1 MSTEIETIS
10 WYLTDLN
17 VNDKDYLAGL
27 VVTVMMVM
35 EHLAVPEY
43 FSRFSNRIFGDRW
56 KFGLLVLKEFLDV
69 SYEDL
74 VRFLPSMRGVLEA
87 GGAPRIPHKD
97 TLRKFSGRL
106 PEGMLD
112 RAIGE
117 TARLLCGSDVVAA
130 VDSTGFSESNASRH
144 FVKRLKQFG
153 TVDSVVRDFAKA
165 TFVADVKSLAIISC
179 DVVDSHTHDIKRFAP
194 ALESASRT
202 GVNISKV
209 VADKGYDSE
218 QAHVDARGILGAGIE
233 TVIPARNKEPK
244 LARQASR
251 NIPKGWF
258 RRQMFRNL
266 DKTVYALRCLVETV
280 NSMVKRTMGDIVY
293 GKTLASM
300 AREIRFACIAHN
312 VRLLIDS
319 GLVRI

>member
-1 MSTEIETIS
+1 M
-10 WYLTDLN
+10 N

-27 VVTVMMVM
+27 VVTVMAVLD
-35 EHLAVPEY
+35 HLELPEY
-43 FSRFSNRIFGDRW
+43 FSKFSNRIFGDRW

-74 VRFLPSMRGVLEA
+74 VKVLPSMRGVLEA

-144 FVKRLKQFG
+144 FVKRLKYFG
-153 TVDSVVRDFAKA
+153 TEDRVVRDYAKA
-165 TFVADVKSLAIISC
+165 TFAADVKSLAIISC
-179 DVVDSHTHDIKRFAP
+179 DVVDSHTHDVKRFAP
-194 ALESASRT
+194 VLESAGRT
-202 GVNISKV
+202 GVSISKV

-218 QAHVDARGILGAGIE
+218 QAHKDARGILGAGIE
-233 TVIPARNKEPK
+233 TVIPAREKEPK
-244 LARQASR
+244 LARQACR
-251 NIPKGWF
+251 TVPKGWF
-258 RRQMFRNL
+258 RRLMFHDL
-266 DKTVYALRCLVETV
+266 DKATYALRCLVETV
-280 NSMVKRTMGDIVY
+280 NSMVKRKMGDIVY
-293 GKTLASM
+293 GKTLASV

-312 VRLLIDS
+312 VRLLINS